1 MRVIRQ
7 PYLVDR
13 LVVTELNRETPS
25 LAVIYKNEFDM
36 AIAAFILQNN
46 DTKKLKV
53 SRTSVNYELKKTL
66 YCLHLVMS
74 DIVVFPSQRESFMIF
89 CLYQ

>member
-53 SRTSVNYELKKTL
+53 SGISVNYFFANL
-66 YCLHLVMS
+66 Y
-74 DIVVFPSQRESFMIF
+74 VFFIYL
-89 CLYQ
+89 CIY